1 MNEFSTADVKD
12 VKSPSLENYK
22 NIKPQEK
29 HTVKETNDFWKNEFD
44 NASKDVKSENL
55 DEDKHKEYTDDD
67 GKLYRID
74 NELLPNNEYKSNE
87 YEYKTDECGRI
98 ASVEGKLRLR
108 DDDSNRS
115 MESYNNLKNQDYKE
129 GDERGHLI
137 GRLFGGSDKLENLVP
152 MSKELNHGDYAKL
165 ERTLASAVGDGV
177 DVRLKVEPKYE
188 GDSNRPTEFRITYS
202 IDGDKEVVVFKNGS
216 EGK

>member
-55 DEDKHKEYTDDD
+55 DDDKHKEYTDDD

-74 NELLPNNEYKSNE
+74 NELLPNNEYKSNG

-98 ASVEGKLRLR
+98 CSAEGKLRLR

-165 ERTLASAVGDGV
+165 ERTLASAVGDGA

-202 IDGDKEVVVFKNGS
+202 IDGDKEIVVFKNGS